1 METDSRSYL
10 MEVVETQ
17 GILFEKVKDY
27 IPGIDVRHFITH
39 YMNSKVRK
47 LIDEGQAY
55 LCTMD
60 SEELFHYFLEF
71 DKYQIKQG
79 EEIGGF
85 LPNWIGQF
93 YAYFQWFYKI
103 PSREVARQIPLDF
116 LIACFAGLHDLDLEV
131 AVKKIGAQLDELYR
145 KTE

>member
-1 METDSRSYL
+1 MYDILLHIILIGKLGSFLKKDRQICSRW
-10 MEVVETQ
+10 
-17 GILFEKVKDY
+17 ILKNS
-27 IPGIDVRHFITH
+27 FI
-39 YMNSKVRK
+39 
-47 LIDEGQAY
+47 I
-55 LCTMD
+55 
-60 SEELFHYFLEF
+60 FLEF

-116 LIACFAGLHDLDLEV
+116 LIAGFAGLHDLDLEV
-131 AVKKIGAQLDELYR
+131 AVKK
-145 KTE
+145 K

>member
-1 METDSRSYL
+1 M
-10 MEVVETQ
+10 
-17 GILFEKVKDY
+17 
-27 IPGIDVRHFITH
+27 
-39 YMNSKVRK
+39 
-47 LIDEGQAY
+47 
-55 LCTMD
+55 CTMD

-116 LIACFAGLHDLDLEV
+116 LIAGFAGLHDLDLEV
-131 AVKKIGAQLDELYR
+131 AVKK
-145 KTE
+145 K

>member
-1 METDSRSYL
+1 M
-10 MEVVETQ
+10 
-17 GILFEKVKDY
+17 
-27 IPGIDVRHFITH
+27 
-39 YMNSKVRK
+39 
-47 LIDEGQAY
+47 DEGQAY

-60 SEELFHYFLEF
+60 SEELFSLFSGVR
-71 DKYQIKQG
+71 QIPIKQG

-131 AVKKIGAQLDELYR
+131 AVKK
-145 KTE
+145 K

>member
-1 METDSRSYL
+1 METYSRSYL

-71 DKYQIKQG
+71 DKYQIKQADFCQTG
-79 EEIGGF
+79 LGSSTHTSNGF
-85 LPNWIGQF
+85 IKYQVE
-93 YAYFQWFYKI
+93 K
-103 PSREVARQIPLDF
+103 
-116 LIACFAGLHDLDLEV
+116 
-131 AVKKIGAQLDELYR
+131 
-145 KTE
+145 